1 MHCRKDKAL
10 SWYRW
15 IVIAI
20 TSSAISACGP
30 QWPIPSASEP
40 AGHYEGTN
48 QRGMQIYS
56 GKQSIVPT
64 YEPTRSVA
72 INWELLAHYNTDGLL
87 TALINAGV
95 SRIFITTPANASQL
109 DGYVQFQAQ
118 LDALDQKY
126 PAIEFS
132 QVTTEQDQI
141 VSNEPN
147 PWISDWAPL
156 RARVNDRNE
165 KPSLRLVDF
174 NDPGKRPF
182 EDSVSAALERK
193 LGVPRIS
200 LPVYH
205 RGNALT
211 NNAYGDCLISQNTV
225 NQNAVRLQAD
235 DYRLT
240 SNQVA
245 EYFQLWGGCTKVYF
259 VENLPHDNTGNLNQF
274 LRFIT
279 GDHVLIADIRS
290 DALTGY
296 GVEPELYTR
305 ALSIDRALHTLAER
319 MGSFGYYVR
328 RVPMALPVFDR
339 DGQAILRSY
348 TASLFINRSVI
359 LPRFK
364 KPQSLNDGN
373 ILQEITT
380 GRWESRYPDN
390 DFLEKYEETARQVY
404 RSLGLEV
411 AFVDADEFVAHG
423 HSLADVVVPV
433 DIL

>member
-15 IVIAI
+15 IFIAI
-20 TSSAISACGP
+20 TSSAVSACGP
-30 QWPIPSASEP
+30 QGLAPSISNL

-48 QRGMQIYS
+48 QRSMQIYS
-56 GKQSIVPT
+56 GKQSIVPS

-72 INWELLAHYNTDGLL
+72 INWDLLAHYNTSDLVDAL
-87 TALINAGV
+87 TKAGI
-95 SRIFITTPANASQL
+95 SRIFIMTPANASQL

-118 LDALDQKY
+118 LNALDQQY
-126 PAIEFS
+126 QDVEFS
-132 QVTTEQDQI
+132 RVITEQDQI
-141 VSNEPN
+141 ESSEPN

-156 RARVNDRNE
+156 RARVNDRDE
-165 KPSLRLVDF
+165 RPSLRLVDF
-174 NDPGKRPF
+174 NDPGMRPF
-182 EDSVSAALERK
+182 EDNVSAALERK
-193 LGVPRIS
+193 LGVPRVS

-205 RGNALT
+205 LGNAFT
-211 NNAYGDCLISQNTV
+211 NNAYGNCLISQNTV
-225 NQNAVRLQAD
+225 SQNAVRLQAD

-259 VENLPHDNTGNLNQF
+259 VENLPHDNTGNLTQF

-290 DALTGY
+290 DALTEY
-296 GVEPELYTR
+296 GVDPELYNR

-328 RVPMALPVFDR
+328 RVPMALPVFDK

-348 TASLFINRSVI
+348 TAGLFINRSVI
-359 LPRFK
+359 LPRFRT
-364 KPQSLNDGN
+364 PQSLSDGN
-373 ILQEITT
+373 ILQEVTV

-390 DFLEKYEETARQVY
+390 DFLEKYEETARQTY

-411 AFVDADEFVAHG
+411 VFVDADEFVAHG

-433 DIL
+433 DIQ